1 MEQNEKKTNDSCDYF
16 RSGGISVNNK
26 VDEFAD
32 EIFYKISQTGVY
44 KNYVAQQEIAKK
56 DDGLKSK
63 IQELRDLNL
72 RLQNTSDSEQA
83 FREQEYLENRYSEL
97 CEDERVY
104 MYIQA
109 ENEFA
114 LAIQQVYQR
123 ILDKIPFIE

>member
-1 MEQNEKKTNDSCDYF
+1 M
-16 RSGGISVNNK
+16 NNK

-32 EIFYKISQTGVY
+32 EIFYKISQTDVY
-44 KNYVAQQEIAKK
+44 KNYVAQQEIAKN
-56 DDGLKSK
+56 DDSLKSK

>member
-1 MEQNEKKTNDSCDYF
+1 M
-16 RSGGISVNNK
+16 NNK

-32 EIFYKISQTGVY
+32 EIFYKISQTNVY
-44 KNYVAQQEIAKK
+44 KNYVAQQEIAKN

-72 RLQNTSDSEQA
+72 RLQSTSDSEQA

-104 MYIQA
+104 KYIQA

-114 LAIQQVYQR
+114 LAIQQVYKR